1 MPYLLIST
9 QIRMVSTRRGRL
21 RQPLCGTSLMIP
33 ATRPPHPRG
42 ADTKQSQATGWAGN
56 SAGTPTTRF
65 ASAAAR
71 ARTKAKTKLSRKHSG
86 RTCSSFK
93 EGLILMH

>member
-21 RQPLCGTSLMIP
+21 RQPLCGTSLMVP

-42 ADTKQSQATGWAGN
+42 ADTEQGQAAGWAGN
-56 SAGTPTTRF
+56 SAGTPTTLF

-71 ARTKAKTKLSRKHSG
+71 ARTKAKTKLSRVHSG
-86 RTCSSFK
+86 LTCSSFK